1 MADDVHV
8 GLKCDV
14 KKIFDKDMTKAVLKQ
29 IGETI
34 EAAVNKTK
42 GLTFDAKTKEGWLL
56 TATVVSLDVDDPDN
70 PTSLTIK
77 ITIDGMSFGG
87 SSTVFKANSGG
98 TQKGVRPKKLEDDV
112 KAFVNDVF
120 DDLMKNKVI
129 PALLSN

>member
-34 EAAVNKTK
+34 ESAVNKAK
-42 GLTFDAKTKEGWLL
+42 GLTFDAKTKEGWLII
-56 TATVVSLDVDDPDN
+56 ATVVSLDVDDPDN

-77 ITIDGMSFGG
+77 ITIDGMKFGA
-87 SSTVFKANSGG
+87 SSSLFKANGGG
-98 TQKGVRPKKLEDDV
+98 TQKGVRAKKLEEDV
-112 KAFVNDVF
+112 KGLVNDVF
-120 DDLMKNKVI
+120 GDLMKDKVI

>member
-14 KKIFDKDMTKAVLKQ
+14 KKIFDKNLTNAVLKQ

-34 EAAVNKTK
+34 ETAVIKPK

-56 TATVVSLDVDDPDN
+56 TATVVSLDIDDPDN
-70 PTSLTIK
+70 PKTLEIK

-87 SSTVFKANSGG
+87 SASAFKANSGG
-98 TQKGVRPKKLEDDV
+98 KQSGVRVKKLEDDV
-112 KAFVNDVF
+112 KA
-120 DDLMKNKVI
+120 
-129 PALLSN
+129 